1 MNKFIPTFWLTF
13 WKKVSSKS
21 FIISTL
27 IVILAI
33 IALSNADK
41 IYDFFDKSEDD
52 ITVISSEDKTLSTV
66 FKDEYQKLDKKK
78 KLKIVDLEAGKKG
91 IKNEKYKVL
100 IEIKENTDKTIE
112 SKVYTL
118 DSLGTDEL
126 MQIQSTLTAFQS
138 NNIAKSLNLAPDK
151 LAKVLSQAK
160 VDNEVIKPLDA
171 NDKVSEESKAV
182 NTALVYAGIF
192 LIFFITINYGSQIAT
207 EIAQE
212 KSSRVIE
219 MIVTSISPITHL
231 MAKIIGVIAVAL
243 VQIIIYALT
252 IFICVQ
258 VFNLNKTIES
268 FGFKFTQE
276 NVRVLMYAL
285 IFLILGLLLYI
296 SLSAI
301 VGSLTNRIED
311 IGQAIMPVT
320 FLNMAAFYIAMFSL
334 TTPDTLL
341 VKITSFIPF
350 FTPQVMLLRTISQK
364 TSDVQLI
371 IGIIICIVTIIV
383 LFFIAAKIYKGSV
396 FSNDKGLIKNFK
408 RALQTK

>member
-52 ITVISSEDKTLSTV
+52 ITVITSEDKTLSTV
-66 FKDEYQKLDKKK
+66 FKNEYQKLDKKK

-171 NDKVSEESKAV
+171 NDKVS
-182 NTALVYAGIF
+182 
-192 LIFFITINYGSQIAT
+192 
-207 EIAQE
+207 
-212 KSSRVIE
+212 
-219 MIVTSISPITHL
+219 
-231 MAKIIGVIAVAL
+231 
-243 VQIIIYALT
+243 
-252 IFICVQ
+252 
-258 VFNLNKTIES
+258 
-268 FGFKFTQE
+268 
-276 NVRVLMYAL
+276 
-285 IFLILGLLLYI
+285 
-296 SLSAI
+296 
-301 VGSLTNRIED
+301 
-311 IGQAIMPVT
+311 
-320 FLNMAAFYIAMFSL
+320 
-334 TTPDTLL
+334 
-341 VKITSFIPF
+341 
-350 FTPQVMLLRTISQK
+350 
-364 TSDVQLI
+364 
-371 IGIIICIVTIIV
+371 
-383 LFFIAAKIYKGSV
+383 
-396 FSNDKGLIKNFK
+396 
-408 RALQTK
+408 

>member
-27 IVILAI
+27 IVMLII

-52 ITVISSEDKTLSTV
+52 ITVISSGDAQLANQFKT
-66 FKDEYQKLDKKK
+66 EYQKLNKKK
-78 KLKIVDLEAGKKG
+78 KLKIVSLEAGKKG
-91 IKNEKYKVL
+91 IKDETYKVL
-100 IEIKENTDKTIE
+100 IDIKENQDKTLE
-112 SKVYTL
+112 SKIYTL
-118 DSLGTDEL
+118 DSIGENNLS
-126 MQIQSTLTAFQS
+126 QVQSTLTAFQS

-160 VDNEVIKPLDA
+160 VDNEIIKPLDA
-171 NDKVSEESKAV
+171 NNKVSEESKAV
-182 NTALVYAGIF
+182 NTGLVYAGIF

-243 VQIIIYALT
+243 LQLIIYAIT
-252 IFICVQ
+252 IIACIK
-258 VFNLNKTIES
+258 VFNLNKTIEN
-268 FGFKFTQE
+268 FGLSFTQE
-276 NVRVLMYAL
+276 NMRVLMYAL

-301 VGSLTNRIED
+301 IGSLTNRIED

-334 TTPDTLL
+334 ATPDTLL
-341 VKITSFIPF
+341 VKITSYIPF

-364 TSDVQLI
+364 TGDMEII
-371 IGIIICIVTIIV
+371 IGIILCIITIIA
-383 LFFIAAKIYKGSV
+383 LFYIASKIYKGSV
-396 FSNDKGLIKNFK
+396 FSNDKSLIKNFK

>member
-219 MIVTSISPITHL
+219 MIVTSISPITH
-231 MAKIIGVIAVAL
+231 
-243 VQIIIYALT
+243 
-252 IFICVQ
+252 
-258 VFNLNKTIES
+258 
-268 FGFKFTQE
+268 
-276 NVRVLMYAL
+276 
-285 IFLILGLLLYI
+285 
-296 SLSAI
+296 
-301 VGSLTNRIED
+301 
-311 IGQAIMPVT
+311 
-320 FLNMAAFYIAMFSL
+320 
-334 TTPDTLL
+334 
-341 VKITSFIPF
+341 
-350 FTPQVMLLRTISQK
+350 
-364 TSDVQLI
+364 
-371 IGIIICIVTIIV
+371 
-383 LFFIAAKIYKGSV
+383 
-396 FSNDKGLIKNFK
+396 
-408 RALQTK
+408 

>member
-13 WKKVSSKS
+13 WKKISSKS
-21 FIISTL
+21 FIITTL

-52 ITVISSEDKTLSTV
+52 ITVISSSDQQLATV
-66 FKDEYQKLDKKK
+66 FKNEFQKVDKKK

-100 IEIKENTDKTIE
+100 IDIKENSDKTLE

-118 DSLGTDEL
+118 DSMGTNEL
-126 MQIQSTLTAFQS
+126 MQVQSTLTAFQS
-138 NNIAKSLNLAPDK
+138 NNIAKSLNLAPDQ

-160 VDNEVIKPLDA
+160 VDNEVIKPMDA

-243 VQIIIYALT
+243 VQMLIYGIT
-252 IFICVQ
+252 ILICIK
-258 VFNLNKTIES
+258 VFNLNKTIEN
-268 FGFKFTQE
+268 FGFQFTQE

-341 VKITSFIPF
+341 VKISSFIPF

-364 TSDVQLI
+364 TSDIEII
-371 IGIIICIVTIIV
+371 IGIVLCIITIIA
-383 LFFIAAKIYKGSV
+383 LFYIAAKIYKGSV
-396 FSNDKGLIKNFK
+396 FSNDKSLIKNFK

>member
-1 MNKFIPTFWLTF
+1 MNKFLPTFWLTY

-21 FIISTL
+21 FIISTAIVML
-27 IVILAI
+27 II
-33 IALSNADK
+33 IGLSNADK

-52 ITVISSEDKTLSTV
+52 ITVISSKNKQLASV
-66 FKDEYQKLDKKK
+66 FKDEFQKINKKK
-78 KLKIVDLEAGKKG
+78 KLKIVTIEAGKKG
-91 IKNEKYKVL
+91 IQSEKYKVL
-100 IEIKENTDKTIE
+100 IDIHENKDKTIE

-118 DSLGTDEL
+118 DSLGRNEL
-126 MQIQSTLTAFQS
+126 SQIQSTLTAFQS
-138 NNIAKSLNLAPDK
+138 NNIAKSLNLTPDT

-160 VDNEVIKPLDA
+160 VDNKVIKPLDA

-182 NTALVYAGIF
+182 NTGLVYMGIF

-231 MAKIIGVIAVAL
+231 MAKIIGVIAVAITQL
-243 VQIIIYALT
+243 LIYALT
-252 IFICVQ
+252 ILICLK
-258 VFNLNKTIES
+258 VFNLNKTIKN
-268 FGFKFTQE
+268 FGFEFTHE
-276 NVRVLMYAL
+276 NVRVLMYAI

-334 TTPDTLL
+334 ATPDTLL
-341 VKITSFIPF
+341 VKITSFVPF

-364 TSDVQLI
+364 TNDIEIVIGMILCI
-371 IGIIICIVTIIV
+371 ITIIL
-383 LFFIAAKIYKGSV
+383 LFYIAAKIYKGSV
-396 FSNDKGLIKNFK
+396 FSNDKSLIKNFK

>member
-1 MNKFIPTFWLTF
+1 MNKFIPTFWLTY

-21 FIISTL
+21 FIISTIIVML
-27 IVILAI
+27 II
-33 IALSNADK
+33 IGLSNADK

-52 ITVISSEDKTLSTV
+52 ITVISSSNKQLATI
-66 FKDEYQKLDKKK
+66 FKDEYQKLNKKK
-78 KLKIVDLEAGKKG
+78 KLQIVALEEGKEG

-100 IEIKENTDKTIE
+100 IDIKENKEKMIE

-118 DSLGTDEL
+118 DNIDSNDMT
-126 MQIQSTLTAFQS
+126 QIQSTLTAFQS
-138 NNIAKSLNLAPDK
+138 NNIAKSLDLAPDK

-160 VDNEVIKPLDA
+160 VENEVIQPANA
-171 NDKVSEESKAV
+171 NDKVSVESKAV
-182 NTALVYAGIF
+182 NTALVYLGIF

-243 VQIIIYALT
+243 TQLLIYGITILT
-252 IFICVQ
+252 CMK
-258 VFNLNKTIES
+258 VFNLNKTIKN
-268 FGFKFTQE
+268 FGFEFTQE
-276 NVRVLMYAL
+276 NARVLIYAL

-334 TTPDTLL
+334 TKPDTLL

-364 TSDVQLI
+364 TSDFQII
-371 IGIIICIVTIIV
+371 IGIVLCFVTIIA
-383 LFFIAAKIYKGSV
+383 LFYIAAKIYKGSV
-396 FSNDKGLIKNFK
+396 FSNDKSLIKNFK